1 MSAEDRIQ
9 AVIISII
16 RFLKQAAENRMRRGI
31 PSYGH
36 ELTEE
41 EKRQEIW
48 RILFNVIFDF
58 IGVH

>member
-1 MSAEDRIQ
+1 
-9 AVIISII
+9 
-16 RFLKQAAENRMRRGI
+16 MRRGI

-58 IGVH
+58 IGVLIPH